1 MNFASEREL
10 QPGQVIAER
19 YRLEAPIGRGA
30 MGAVWRGV
38 HVLLE
43 SPVAIKFLNAAIASD
58 PEMLDRF
65 MREARSAAAVRS
77 SHVVQIF
84 DYGVDGAAPYIA
96 MELLVGEPLDQ
107 RLAARG
113 TLEPPELDKII
124 GEVARA
130 VSVAHELGVVHR
142 DIKPA
147 NIFIAR
153 EGDHEVTKVL
163 DFGIAKLLA
172 RRLEAPAGSGTHTG
186 MLLGTPNYMSPEQAR
201 GQRTVDHRSDL
212 WSLAVLAFECL
223 TGRQPFESRSLGDMV
238 VKICTAQPLV
248 PSAVA
253 AVPLAFDAWFS
264 RGMSKDPAGRFQ
276 SATEMA
282 DALHALLAA
291 EGLGAESR
299 PRSTPPRS
307 LEPLGT
313 AVLSQASERQPVPA
327 AEVTR
332 PSLTARAVAAE
343 VRVKSTAPKRR
354 LGLAA
359 AAILPLVALGIALA
373 ASTKPPSP
381 IDAAPAA
388 VAVSPA
394 APRPAPAI
402 GVAPPPA
409 PAAAPEPIPTVAVT
423 SKPSPSP
430 AVAPTLVTA
439 PKPAPA
445 VAPKPSPAASPKSP
459 VAVAAARAI
468 APAPPAAAAGSAVSA
483 AAASASVGSAA
494 PAPRAAVRLERVKKS
509 SPPAARAP
517 APLAPPPSPAVD
529 PFADRL

>member
-307 LEPLGT
+307 LEPPGT
-313 AVLSQASERQPVPA
+313 AVVSQASERQPVPA

-373 ASTKPPSP
+373 ASTKPPLP
-381 IDAAPAA
+381 IDAAPA
-388 VAVSPA
+388 AVSPA

-409 PAAAPEPIPTVAVT
+409 PAAAPEPSPTVAPAVT
-423 SKPSPSP
+423 SKPSP
-430 AVAPTLVTA
+430 AVAPTLVAA

-459 VAVAAARAI
+459 VAVAAAPAI
-468 APAPPAAAAGSAVSA
+468 ASAPPAAAA
-483 AAASASVGSAA
+483 SAA